1 MDFRKYFSQAQD
13 DANENFFNYDGYDE
27 FDDFD
32 GDFDNFDDYDEFDDY
47 DDFDDYDGD
56 YDNASGRTS
65 APTSQPY
72 IVSITNTNT
81 GTAFPVTILGAYTNL
96 AGTSPSFNN
105 NGAIS
110 ITMGI
115 AGISYTEFLYQSM
128 NKPFQCGLT
137 YLQSATANQILE
149 TITIVNK
156 DVNGNETQKVLVPT
170 IDPYQQQ
177 STIVSLK
184 FSYRVD
190 GFTSLVIS
198 SVLASATAKIYF
210 YPSETASPSRA
221 LAGRKPV
228 ANYGNPNIVKGDTI
242 KLAPSTAKALMGG
255 RGRRGRRGRNRR

>member
-27 FDDFD
+27 FDDYD
-32 GDFDNFDDYDEFDDY
+32 GGFDNFDDDYSGYDIDE
-47 DDFDDYDGD
+47 
-56 YDNASGRTS
+56 YDNADGGMDS

-81 GTAFPVTILGAYTNL
+81 ATNSTPVTILGAYSNL
-96 AGTSPSFNN
+96 AQTSPSFGNYA
-105 NGAIS
+105 AIS

-115 AGISYTEFLYQSM
+115 SGITYSEFLYQSM
-128 NKPFQCGLT
+128 NKPFQVGLT
-137 YLQSATANQILE
+137 YLQSSNTSQVLE

-156 DVNGNETQKVLVPT
+156 DVNGNESQKVLIPT
-170 IDPYQQQ
+170 IDPYQNQ
-177 STIVSLK
+177 STVVALK
-184 FSYRVD
+184 FAYKVD

-198 SVLASATAKIYF
+198 RILASATAKVYL

-228 ANYGNPNIVKGDTI
+228 ANYGNPNIVKGDVI
-242 KLAPSTAKALMGG
+242 KLAPSTTRALMG
-255 RGRRGRRGRNRR
+255 RPRNRRR